1 MNLTRKEILAI
12 ARTNMMQFVHET
24 CLMRFAEEIIA
35 AEQAVTE
42 QLTQEQP
49 TAEQ

>member
-12 ARTNMMQFVHET
+12 AQTNMMQFVHET

-35 AEQAVTE
+35 AEKVATE
-42 QLTQEQP
+42 KTVQEQP